1 MEPTGWTLP
10 QLLHRLEHLTA
21 TVMNP
26 GARQTPEASV
36 KPTESENLYTGFLH
50 THTHPL
56 PTPKNPQPLYSV
68 RPHRRQPT
76 RLPHPWDSPG
86 KNTGVLQGKIDI
98 IYACV
103 QDLVFHYWADRD
115 LSSWLEN
122 PRDVGAWWAA
132 I

>member
-56 PTPKNPQPLYSV
+56 PTPKNPQPLPPS
-68 RPHRRQPT
+68 
-76 RLPHPWDSPG
+76 LPRGLVLCFLLSPLG
-86 KNTGVLQGKIDI
+86 I
-98 IYACV
+98 
-103 QDLVFHYWADRD
+103 
-115 LSSWLEN
+115 
-122 PRDVGAWWAA
+122 
-132 I
+132 